1 MRLAL
6 IARRFDPAGGGTE
19 RDLMVTARLLT
30 RAGFEVRV
38 YADEVRARASGFE
51 VRSVGGPRLGRTAAL
66 VRFALVAPARARRD
80 GADLVL
86 SFGRVIGADVMR
98 SGGGAHR
105 AYLRAARLWRG
116 TAGAAAMQLSPYH
129 RAQALIERLGFRS
142 RRLRRA
148 IAVSDFVRDQLIG
161 EFGLGAPQVVT
172 IYNGVD
178 LETFY
183 PDADAG
189 ARGRARRA
197 LEGGAGGDAPL
208 VAFVGNGFGRKGLEV
223 LLRAIARLG
232 GAPLLVVAGTDRAW
246 ARYQE
251 LARALS
257 LERRV
262 RFVGAHRDVPG
273 LFRAADAFALPSFFE
288 PFGNVVMEA
297 MASGLPALTSSRSG
311 VAEVVPALMRPFVV
325 EDPSSPDEVAERL
338 GALIQ
343 SRERLREAARAAA
356 ERFTWERYGEELLAT
371 LSALA

>member
-19 RDLMVTARLLT
+19 RDLMVTARLLA

-66 VRFALVAPARARRD
+66 VRFALVAPALARRD

-148 IAVSDFVRDQLIG
+148 IAVSGFVRDQLIR
-161 EFGLGAPQVVT
+161 EFGLGASQVVT

-189 ARGRARRA
+189 ARHRA

-232 GAPLLVVAGTDRAW
+232 GGPLLVVAGTDRASV
-246 ARYQE
+246 RYQE

-262 RFVGAHRDVPG
+262 RFLGAHRDVPS

-311 VAEVVPALMRPFVV
+311 VAEVVPALMRRFVV